1 MTEESKGT
9 DAMVQRL
16 GLGIVTGVALVL
28 TLGGCGHSR
37 HHVVHHRV
45 VHHHVVHH
53 HVVRH
58 H

>member
-1 MTEESKGT
+1 
-9 DAMVQRL
+9 MVQRL
-16 GLGIVTGVALVL
+16 GLGIVTGAALVL
-28 TLGGCGHSR
+28 TLSGCGHSR